1 VQQFW
6 DFIPLLAFM
15 VAYFTTDIFTATAV
29 LMAAVTLQVGVY
41 WATGR
46 TIGRELKLTFWA
58 SMLFGGLTLFFRN
71 QEFLQWK
78 PTIVNWAMAAGL
90 IASQF
95 IGRANLLKRMLGAQ
109 IKAPD
114 EVWRRLN
121 FGWAA
126 GFTLSGLLNLW
137 VAYNFSLD
145 FWVTYKVIGGFGLT
159 LVYLALTFVYLHRCG
174 LLQEMIDEQDP
185 ANAEKLD
192 GLSDSSRD

>member
-1 VQQFW
+1 
-6 DFIPLLAFM
+6 M

-29 LMAAVTLQVGVY
+29 LMAAVTLQLVVY
-41 WATGR
+41 KLMSKP
-46 TIGRELKLTFWA
+46 IGRELKLTFWA
-58 SMLFGGLTLFFRN
+58 SLVFGGLTLFFRN

-90 IASQF
+90 IGSQF
-95 IGRANLLKRMLGAQ
+95 IGKANLLKRMLGAQ

-114 EVWRRLN
+114 AVWRTLN

-145 FWVTYKVIGGFGLT
+145 FWVTYKVVGGFGLT
-159 LVYLALTFVYLHRCG
+159 LLYLILTFAYLHKCG
-174 LLQEMIDEQDP
+174 LLEAMVEEQAKPDAAPRIPPDP
-185 ANAEKLD
+185 TEP
-192 GLSDSSRD
+192 